1 MKIEAKR
8 NLNIRQGP
16 DLNAARVGVLLAGH
30 QAEVEGA
37 TTGQTIQGNSLWYVD
52 RNRNYYWGGGARPVG
67 TIDAI
72 LQESQ
77 PAPTTPA
84 RFPWFDMLKINE
96 IWNTYGERGRG
107 ATIAVLDTGYNAT
120 VPEIVN
126 AIGGSRIIITPDA
139 YPGIPLVEE
148 DQSNVGHG
156 SRCLS
161 LAGARTNGRF
171 SLGVAP
177 ESRLLSAKISINR
190 EMRNF
195 DFILKGIH
203 WAIEAGADVISIS
216 YAAELNDA
224 DKSRWEA
231 KYLDI
236 IKDKNVLIFA
246 AAGNAGSTQMP
257 GERYPASFNRCIS
270 VGAVDLSGD
279 LSPMTILSDKT
290 VLHAPGIDVES
301 IGKSPTPDAQSG
313 TSYATPIVAGIA
325 GLAVAY
331 LKRTKGSW
339 DATDLHH
346 KLQASAT
353 IVGNQ
358 PTKKLVNG
366 IALFKQITL

>member
-16 DLNAARVGVLLAGH
+16 DLSSARVGVLLAGN
-30 QAEVEGA
+30 QVEVEGA
-37 TTGQTIQGNSLWYVD
+37 TTGQNIQGNSLWYVD
-52 RNRNYYWGGGARPVG
+52 RNRNYYWGGGVQPVG
-67 TIDAI
+67 TIDTI

-77 PAPTTPA
+77 PASPAPA
-84 RFPWFDMLKINE
+84 RFPWFDMLRINE
-96 IWNTYGERGRG
+96 IWDTYGERGQG
-107 ATIAVLDTGYNAT
+107 ATIAVLDTGYNAL

-126 AIGGSRIIITPDA
+126 AIGGSKIVITPEA

-148 DQSNVGHG
+148 DQSNIGHG

-190 EMRNF
+190 EIRDF
-195 DFILKGIH
+195 DFILQGIQ
-203 WAIEAGADVISIS
+203 WAIGAGADVISIS
-216 YAAELNDA
+216 YAAELSDA

-257 GERYPASFNRCIS
+257 GERYPASFNQCIS
-270 VGAVDLSGD
+270 VGAVDLSGNW
-279 LSPMTILSDKT
+279 SPITILSNKT
-290 VLHAPGIDVES
+290 LLHAPGIDVES
-301 IGKSPTPDAQSG
+301 IGKSPTPDVQSG
-313 TSYATPIVAGIA
+313 TSYATPIIAGIA

-331 LKRTKGSW
+331 LKRTKGNW
-339 DATDLHH
+339 NAIDLHQ

-353 IVGNQ
+353 VIGNQ
-358 PTKKLVNG
+358 PTKKLING
-366 IALFKQITL
+366 IELFKQIAI

>member
-16 DLNAARVGVLLAGH
+16 DLSSARVGVLLAGH
-30 QAEVEGA
+30 QVEVEGA
-37 TTGQTIQGNSLWYVD
+37 TTGQNIQGNSLWYVD

-67 TIDAI
+67 TIDTI

-77 PAPTTPA
+77 PAPPAPA
-84 RFPWFDMLKINE
+84 RFPWFDMLNINE
-96 IWNTYGERGRG
+96 IWDTYGERGQG

-126 AIGGSRIIITPDA
+126 AIGSSKIIITPEA

-156 SRCLS
+156 NRCLS
-161 LAGARTNGRF
+161 LAGARANGRF

-177 ESRLLSAKISINR
+177 ESKLLSAKISINR
-190 EMRNF
+190 EIRNF
-195 DFILKGIH
+195 DFILQGIQ
-203 WAIEAGADVISIS
+203 WAIGAGADIISIS
-216 YAAELNDA
+216 YAAELSDA

-246 AAGNAGSTQMP
+246 AAGNAGSTQLP
-257 GERYPASFNRCIS
+257 GERYPASFNQCIS
-270 VGAVDLSGD
+270 VGAVDLSGNW
-279 LSPMTILSDKT
+279 SPITILSNKT
-290 VLHAPGIDVES
+290 VLHAPGIDIES
-301 IGKSPTPDAQSG
+301 IGKSPTPDVQSG
-313 TSYATPIVAGIA
+313 TSYAAPIIAGIA

-331 LKRTKGSW
+331 LKRTKGNW
-339 DATDLHH
+339 NAVDLHH
-346 KLQASAT
+346 KLQVSAT
-353 IVGNQ
+353 MIGNQ

-366 IALFKQITL
+366 IELFKQIAI